1 MKVYVTF
8 EKDGYNGEQIEK
20 VFISKKLAQDW
31 IIDSRFDQPLYHGKE
46 RHELEEKALYYIE
59 ECNVAQECE

>member
-20 VFISKKLAQDW
+20 VFAKEEDAQDW
-31 IIDSRFDQPLYHGKE
+31 IIDSRFDRPMYYGM
-46 RHELEEKALYYIE
+46 ELNELQEKALDYIE
-59 ECNVAQECE
+59 ECDVILTQD

>member
-20 VFISKKLAQDW
+20 VFISEELAQDW

-46 RHELEEKALYYIE
+46 RHELKEKALDYIE
-59 ECNVAQECE
+59 ECDVVQE